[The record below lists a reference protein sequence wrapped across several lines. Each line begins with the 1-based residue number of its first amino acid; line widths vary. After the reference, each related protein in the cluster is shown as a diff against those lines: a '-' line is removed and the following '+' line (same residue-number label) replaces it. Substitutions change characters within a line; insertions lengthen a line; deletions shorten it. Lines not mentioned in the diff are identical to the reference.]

1 MKSISKIAEYIQLFL
16 NRVHSFWFIKKI
28 MCNFNLYS
36 AYLWFL
42 ILKRDK

>member
-1 MKSISKIAEYIQLFL
+1 MKSISKIAEYIQLFFEQ
-16 NRVHSFWFIKKI
+16 STFIFIIKKI